1 MLQQGA
7 AHCEGGM
14 TETGNLSNF
23 RFLQSEGYN
32 LVTVGLSVS
41 FACWIVLG

>member
-23 RFLQSEGYN
+23 RFLQSEGCFGVKN
-32 LVTVGLSVS
+32 VMIGPGR
-41 FACWIVLG
+41 FCFD